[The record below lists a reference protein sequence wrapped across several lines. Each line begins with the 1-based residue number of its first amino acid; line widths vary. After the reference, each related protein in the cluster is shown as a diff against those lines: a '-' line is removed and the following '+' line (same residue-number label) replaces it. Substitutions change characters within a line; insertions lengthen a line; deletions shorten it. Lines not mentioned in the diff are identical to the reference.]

1 MLTKTWARK
10 MKKRKKQMG
19 QVENKL
25 KSNHFNNYIKYQL
38 TKQFNEK
45 EEIVRM
51 SKKQDT
57 ITCSLHKLKVKGRG
71 MIDQANLRK
80 LVFISSRK
88 MNFKSR
94 MSED

>member
-1 MLTKTWARK
+1 
-10 MKKRKKQMG
+10 MG

-38 TKQFNEK
+38 TEQFNER
-45 EEIVRM
+45 EEIARM
-51 SKKQDT
+51 TKKQDS
-57 ITCSLHKLKVKGRG
+57 ITCCLHKLKVKGG
-71 MIDQANLRK
+71 GKIDQANLRK
-80 LVFISSRK
+80 LGLISSHQ